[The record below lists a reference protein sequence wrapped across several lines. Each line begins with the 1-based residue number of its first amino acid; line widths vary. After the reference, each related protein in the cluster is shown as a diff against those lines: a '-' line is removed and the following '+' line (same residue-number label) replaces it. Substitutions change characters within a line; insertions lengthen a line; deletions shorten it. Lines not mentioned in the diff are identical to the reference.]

1 MRNVCK
7 FITVLLIAGL
17 GTISAAKENK
27 STVWLGDLDISK
39 CKSDFRPAQKNKAA
53 SGEPLIIAGKQ
64 FENGIG
70 VSAPSQCRIRLA
82 KGSKRFTACVGVDD
96 SLPKEYKDPANL
108 KFSIVTDDGRVLWN
122 SDTMKAG
129 QSANADVNLVGVD
142 EIDILVE
149 TSFPHSAF
157 ADWADAK
164 FEVCGATPK
173 AIAIKK
179 HEPYILTPKQP
190 DTPQINGA
198 GIFGVRPK
206 NPVLYRIAATGK
218 RPMKFS
224 VVGLPD
230 GLNLD
235 GQTGIITGKINKA
248 GNYTM
253 TFTAENSLGKAN
265 RDFTIAVGET
275 ICLTPPMG
283 WNSWN
288 CWGCSVDAEKI
299 KAAADAMVKSGLAD
313 HGWQYINIDDCWHG
327 KRDPNTG
334 YITSNEKFPDMKSL
348 SDYVHS
354 LGLKIGLYT
363 DCGPKTC
370 AGYEGS
376 QGHEQIDIDTYA
388 EWGFDY
394 VKIDWCYCE
403 VKDQQQTYSNFG
415 QIIPK
420 AKRDIVF
427 SICEWGSGKP
437 WLWGEKAGGNCWR
450 TTGDIFDTWQS
461 ILDIGFS
468 QGNLWQYAGPG
479 HWNDPDMMVVG
490 KVGWGPSLRQTRLTP
505 DEQYTHV
512 SLWCLLAS
520 PLLIGGDMD
529 SMDDFTLSL
538 LSNDEVIAVSQ
549 DSLGRQAKQ
558 LRQGDEQ
565 VWVKDMQDG
574 SKAVGLFNLAAAKKN
589 VSFSLA
595 DIGLSGKC
603 KVKDLW
609 RQKNMGTIQKE
620 FTAKVPA
627 HGVVLIRIIPND

>member
-1 MRNVCK
+1 MKVMKCIVICLFFSLGNMVFAKQDTRV
-7 FITVLLIAGL
+7 IGL
-17 GTISAAKENK
+17 DK
-27 STVWLGDLDISK
+27 LDIGK
-39 CKSDFRPAQKNKAA
+39 CKSDYHSAKTNQSA
-53 SGEPLIIAGKQ
+53 SDKPLTIAGKQ
-64 FENGIG
+64 FEKGIG
-70 VSAPSQCRIRLA
+70 VSAPSQFRIKLA

-96 SLPKEYKDPANL
+96 SIPKEYTEPTNL
-108 KFSIVTDDGRVLWN
+108 KFSIVADKGRVLWDSN
-122 SDTMKAG
+122 TIKLG
-129 QSANADVNLVGVD
+129 QSVNVDIDLTGVE
-142 EIDILVE
+142 EIELIVE

-164 FEVCGATPK
+164 FEVCGEAPK
-173 AIAIKK
+173 AIAIKTYK
-179 HEPYILTPKQP
+179 PYILTPKQP
-190 DTPQINGA
+190 DAPRINGA
-198 GIFGVRPK
+198 DIFGVRPN

-224 VVGLPD
+224 VVGLPE

-235 GQTGIITGKINKA
+235 NQTGIITGKINKA

-253 TFTAENSLGKAN
+253 TFTAENGLGKAN
-265 RDFTIAVGET
+265 KDFTIAVGET

-283 WNSWN
+283 WDSWN

-299 KAAADAMVKSGLAD
+299 KVAADAMVKSGLAD

-334 YITSNEKFPDMKSL
+334 KITSNEKFPDMKAL
-348 SDYVHS
+348 ADYVHS

-376 QGHEQIDIDTYA
+376 QGYEQIDIDTYA

-403 VKDQQQTYSNFG
+403 GKDQQQTYSNLG

-427 SICEWGSGKP
+427 SICEWGNGKP

-461 ILDIGFS
+461 ILNIGFS

-520 PLLIGGDMD
+520 PLLIGGDMN
-529 SMDDFTLSL
+529 SLDDFTFSL

-549 DSLGRQAKQ
+549 DLLGRQARQ
-558 LRQGDEQ
+558 LWQGDEQ

-574 SKAVGLFNLAAAKKN
+574 SKAVGLFNLAAAEKN

-603 KVKDLW
+603 KVRDLW
-609 RQKNMGTIQKE
+609 RQKNIGTMQKE

-627 HGVVLIRIIPND
+627 HGVVLIRIIPKD